1 MATLVKSWADG
12 TNLSVTYEGSGD
24 GSAVF
29 TSEVNEGIE
38 REMSVQFQ
46 GGGVSIE
53 RIVKQEGR
61 RTRIITTDGYFFNGA
76 DGVFGALKQ

>member
-1 MATLVKSWADG
+1 MAELRKQWDNGGLLTVA
-12 TNLSVTYEGSGD
+12 YEGDGD

-29 TSEVNEGIE
+29 TSEANEGID
-38 REMSVQFQ
+38 REMTVAFK

-61 RTRIITTDGYFFNGA
+61 RTRIITADGYFFNGA